1 MDDSVA
7 RLTAALED
15 RYAIERQAGAGGMAT
30 VYLARDLK
38 HGRAVAIKV
47 LRPELAA
54 SVGTD
59 RFLREIEM
67 AARLQHPHILPVY
80 DSGAADGFLYY
91 VMPFVEGE
99 SLRDRLAREH
109 QLPVEEAVRLSREAA
124 SALEYAHAH
133 GIVHRDIKP
142 ENIMLFGG
150 HAVVADFGIA
160 RAVEASGGPQLTGM
174 GIAIGTPA
182 YMSPE
187 QATASDEVDGRSDQ
201 YSLACVLYEMLA
213 GQQPFSGPTAQSVM
227 TKSITGPRPRIR
239 SVRTGVPEGTEAALV
254 KALATDPKDRYP
266 SMAEFSAALAS
277 TLSGTEPAFARKRS
291 ARWLA
296 AAAVAILAVG
306 TFAGWRLSRPDGPV
320 VEAAQRIAVLPFR
333 TSGADVALLGEGMV
347 DLLSTNL
354 DAIGGISTV
363 EPRTVLQRWKE
374 HGSAVDLEGALA
386 VGRDV
391 DAGAVLLGSV
401 IETGSA
407 VRLSADLY
415 DSKGTKLATAQV
427 NGPADSVLSLV
438 DGLSLALMRE
448 VWRSNEPLPS
458 VRVGGLT
465 TTSIGAMRAYLAG
478 EKLYRQSMWDSAAV
492 AFRSAVEQDS
502 TFALAHYRLAMT
514 YGWTGNGSSR
524 EAMGA
529 GSQAVRYAA
538 RLPADERSIVQ
549 AYYLFQQGKI
559 EATDSMLRY
568 TAAHPEDADGWYLLG
583 ESQYHTRSRA
593 PRPPA
598 ALQAPFDRVLSLDS
612 SLAPAA
618 IHPLE
623 VTLEQ
628 RDTARYRAYMGV
640 LEKAG
645 AEGELARFRPAGAL
659 VFSAAPAD
667 SASLARLFSGNRQ
680 DASLAALLG
689 IFRGA
694 IGNSDSAIAKMER
707 LETIVPADQNMARQ
721 LPQFRAMMLSGLGR
735 LDEVQRIS
743 EPLSVNDGK
752 YFVRMIPIW
761 GGFAPPEYAD
771 SIEAQ
776 IQRSGVVA
784 PSVAATTNPYELYF
798 RTIFQLGQGKA
809 AEAAPM
815 IQRGLAMDS
824 TALRNFGGNWLHGL
838 FVAADGWRSVLVGDT
853 TGGLRKLADGLEQVG
868 QFGGPAMS
876 APLRLHRAIVLASR
890 PATRAQGL
898 DWLRYGLAYDPQYV
912 PISRLALGRALEASG
927 DRAGAVEAYGE
938 FIRYWQKADPSLQP
952 RVQEARDAIGR
963 LQKEGG

>member
-1 MDDSVA
+1 MTSPIA
-7 RLTAALED
+7 RLTAALQAT
-15 RYAIERQAGAGGMAT
+15 YAIEREAGAGGMAT

-109 QLPVEEAVRLSREAA
+109 QLPVDEAVRLTREAA

-133 GIVHRDIKP
+133 GVVHRDIKP

-187 QATASDEVDGRSDQ
+187 QATASEEVDGRSDQ

-213 GQQPFSGPTAQSVM
+213 GQQAFSGPTAQSVM

-239 SVRTGVPEGTEAALV
+239 SVRAGVPEGTEAALV
-254 KALATDPKDRYP
+254 RALATDPKGRYP
-266 SMAEFSAALAS
+266 GMAEFSAAIGAS
-277 TLSGTEPAFARKRS
+277 FSGTAPAFGGKS
-291 ARWLA
+291 SIKWLA

-306 TFAGWRLSRPDGPV
+306 TFAGWRLSRPSGPV

-333 TSGADVALLGEGMV
+333 TSGEDVALLGEGMV

-374 HGSAVDLEGALA
+374 RGSGVDLEGALA

-401 IETGSA
+401 IETGSS

-415 DSKGTKLATAQV
+415 DSKGAKLATAQV

-465 TTSIGAMRAYLAG
+465 TTSIGAMRSYLAG
-478 EKLYRQSMWDSAAV
+478 EKLYRQSAWDSAAV
-492 AFRSAVEQDS
+492 AFQRAVEQDS
-502 TFALAHYRLAMT
+502 TFALAHYRLATT
-514 YGWTGNGSSR
+514 YGWTGNSGSR
-524 EAMGA
+524 EALSAGA
-529 GSQAVRYAA
+529 SAVKYAA
-538 RLPADERSIVQ
+538 RLPADERFIVT
-549 AYYLFQQGKI
+549 AYQLFQQGRI

-568 TAAHPEDADGWYLLG
+568 TAAHPGDADGWYLLG
-583 ESQYHTRSRA
+583 ESMYHSRNRA
-593 PRPPA
+593 PRLPA
-598 ALQAPFDRVLSLDS
+598 ELRAPFDRVLALDS

-623 VTLEQ
+623 LTLEQ
-628 RDTARYRAYMGV
+628 QDTAGYRAYLHV

-645 AEGELARFRPAGAL
+645 AAGELARFRPAGDL
-659 VFSAAPAD
+659 VFAPALPD
-667 SASLARLFSGNRQ
+667 SASVARLFSGNRQ
-680 DASLAALLG
+680 DASFSAILG
-689 IFRGA
+689 IHKEVLGDADGA
-694 IGNSDSAIAKMER
+694 LAKLER
-707 LETIVPADQNMARQ
+707 IQRLIPPDQNMAQQ
-721 LPQFRAMMLSGLGR
+721 LPQLRAMFLVGLGR
-735 LDEVQRIS
+735 LGEVKRMVDTLTPNQ
-743 EPLSVNDGK
+743 GK
-752 YFVRMIPIW
+752 YFVQMIPVW
-761 GGFAPPEYAD
+761 GGFAPPGYAD
-771 SIEAQ
+771 SLEAE
-776 IQRSGVVA
+776 IRRLG
-784 PSVAATTNPYELYF
+784 VAAANPATTTNPYELYF
-798 RTIFQLGQGKA
+798 RSIFHLGQGNA

-815 IQRGLAMDS
+815 IQRGLAFDS
-824 TALRNFGGNWLHGL
+824 TALRNFGGNWIHGL
-838 FVAADGWRSVLVGDT
+838 FVAADGWRSILAGDT
-853 TGGLRKLADGLEQVG
+853 TGGLRKMADGLEQVG
-868 QFGGPAMS
+868 SFGGPAMT
-876 APLRLHRAIVLASR
+876 APVRLHRAVVLAARPQSR
-890 PATRAQGL
+890 EQGL
-898 DWLRYGLAYDPQYV
+898 TWLRHGLGYDVQYV
-912 PISRLALGRALEASG
+912 PVARLALGRALEASG
-927 DRAGAVEAYGE
+927 DRAGAIEAYGE
-938 FIRYWQKADPSLQP
+938 FVRYWAGADSSLQP
-952 RVQEARDAIGR
+952 RVAEVRATIAR

>member
-1 MDDSVA
+1 MTTPIA
-7 RLTAALED
+7 RLTAALQGT
-15 RYAIERQAGAGGMAT
+15 YAIEREAGAGGMAT

-47 LRPELAA
+47 LRSELAA
-54 SVGTD
+54 TVGTD

-99 SLRDRLAREH
+99 SLRDRLARDH
-109 QLPVEEAVRLSREAA
+109 QLPVEEAVRLAREAA
-124 SALEYAHAH
+124 SALEYAHGH

-187 QATASDEVDGRSDQ
+187 QATASEQVDGRSDQ
-201 YSLACVLYEMLA
+201 YGLACVLYEMLA
-213 GQQPFSGPTAQSVM
+213 GQQAFSGPTAQSVM

-239 SVRTGVPEGTEAALV
+239 SVRAGVPEGTEAALV
-254 KALATDPKDRYP
+254 KALATDPKDRFAN
-266 SMAEFSAALAS
+266 MAEFSSAIGS
-277 TLSGTEPAFARKRS
+277 TLSGTGPAFGGKS
-291 ARWLA
+291 SIKWLVA
-296 AAAVAILAVG
+296 AGIAILAIG
-306 TFAGWRLSRPDGPV
+306 TFAGWRLSRPSGPV

-333 TSGADVALLGEGMV
+333 TSGAEVALLGEGMV

-374 HGSAVDLEGALA
+374 RGSAVDLEGALA

-401 IETGSA
+401 VETGSS
-407 VRLSADLY
+407 VRLAADLY
-415 DSKGTKLATAQV
+415 DRKGAKLATAQV

-458 VRVGGLT
+458 VRVAGLT
-465 TTSIGAMRAYLAG
+465 TTSIGAMRSFLAG
-478 EKLYRQSMWDSAAV
+478 EKHYRQSAWDSAAA

-514 YGWTGNGSSR
+514 YGWTGN
-524 EAMGA
+524 A
-529 GSQAVRYAA
+529 GSRAALSAGAQAVKYGG
-538 RLPADERSIVQ
+538 RLPADERFIVQ
-549 AYYLFQQGKI
+549 AYQLFQEGKV
-559 EATDSMLRY
+559 EATDSMRRY
-568 TAAHPEDADGWYLLG
+568 TAAHPGDADGWYLLG
-583 ESQYHTRSRA
+583 ESQYHRRSLA
-593 PRPPA
+593 PLSPA
-598 ALQAPFDRVLSLDS
+598 DLQAPFDRVLALDS

-623 VTLEQ
+623 VTLERQ
-628 RDTARYRAYMGV
+628 DTAGYRAYMQV

-645 AEGELARFRPAGAL
+645 ATGELARFRPAGDI
-659 VFSAAPAD
+659 VFSPAPLD
-667 SASLARLFSGNRQ
+667 SAAIARLFTGNRQ
-680 DASLAALLG
+680 DASFSAVVGLYRDALNDPDGVLAEMLR
-689 IFRGA
+689 IQEF
-694 IGNSDSAIAKMER
+694 I
-707 LETIVPADQNMARQ
+707 PPDQNMARQ
-721 LPQFRAMMLSGLGR
+721 LPQLRAMVLTGQGR
-735 LDEVQRIS
+735 LAEVKRMADS
-743 EPLSVNDGK
+743 LTPNDGR
-752 YFVRMIPIW
+752 YFVQMIPVW
-761 GGFAPPEYAD
+761 GGYAPPGYAD
-771 SIEAQ
+771 SLQAEIE
-776 IQRSGVVA
+776 RSGIAA
-784 PSVAATTNPYELYF
+784 PSVASTTNPFELYF
-798 RTIFQLGQGKA
+798 RSLFHLGQGDA
-809 AEAAPM
+809 TGAAPM

-824 TALRNFGGNWLHGL
+824 AALRNFGGQWVHGL
-838 FVAADGWRSVLVGDT
+838 FVAADGWRSVVTGDT
-853 TGGLRKLADGLEQVG
+853 TGGLAKLAEGLKQVSS
-868 QFGGPAMS
+868 FSGPAMT
-876 APLRLHRAIVLASR
+876 APLRLHRAAVMAMR
-890 PATRAQGL
+890 PGTREQGL
-898 DWLRYGLAYDPQYV
+898 DWLRYGMNYDIQYIPV
-912 PISRLALGRALEASG
+912 SRLALGRALEAAG
-927 DRAGAVEAYGE
+927 DRAGAIEAYGE
-938 FIRYWQKADPSLQP
+938 FVRYWQKADPALQP
-952 RVQEARDAIGR
+952 RVQQTRDLIAR